1 MMEVR
6 KIEGVPEVFISPDVI
21 CYHKDETGRIFMLKS
36 SSGFATHGIFW
47 HTPNTDEV
55 FDEEGCY
62 NNGFKFINESV
73 ELLIHPKQAKE
84 FVERFNKDL
93 EKSNGN

>member
-1 MMEVR
+1 MEIR
-6 KIEGVPEVFISPDVI
+6 KIEDVLEVLISPDVV

-47 HTPNTDEV
+47 HTPNVEEV
-55 FDEEGCY
+55 FDGEGCY
-62 NNGFKFINESV
+62 NNGVKFLNADT

-93 EKSNGN
+93 EESNAN